1 MSETAIVGE
10 NVEVEVLQANAATG
24 NPPFSWSAAI
34 AGAFAA
40 TAVAFIIISLGSGIG
55 LSLASPYGT
64 GPSVKTLTI
73 AGAVWLVMAHAFGFA
88 AGGYL
93 AGRLRSPANDGLVDE
108 TRFRD
113 GAQGF
118 LVWAIGTVAMLAMV
132 GITAVYTAGTTA
144 QVAAG
149 AAAGTGAAMS
159 NPQNQT
165 SVADATGYFVDMLF
179 RPASSATAGTAP
191 AETSAAPSSAT
202 VGAAPAGPAAAG
214 AVSSAQQRLDADTR
228 AEVTRIVARG
238 IAEGGLK
245 DQDRTY
251 LAQVVAQRTG
261 LPPDEA
267 QRRVTEVETK
277 AKETVKEAADKAAK
291 AGAYFSFWTFMALLI
306 GAAAA
311 TLAGI
316 VGGELRDA
324 DTFGRRAAA
333 IS

>member
-1 MSETAIVGE
+1 M
-10 NVEVEVLQANAATG
+10 
-24 NPPFSWSAAI
+24 
-34 AGAFAA
+34 
-40 TAVAFIIISLGSGIG
+40 
-55 LSLASPYGT
+55 
-64 GPSVKTLTI
+64 
-73 AGAVWLVMAHAFGFA
+73 
-88 AGGYL
+88 
-93 AGRLRSPANDGLVDE
+93 
-108 TRFRD
+108 
-113 GAQGF
+113 
-118 LVWAIGTVAMLAMV
+118 GTVAMVATV
-132 GITAVYTAGTTA
+132 GILAVYPAGTTA
-144 QVAAG
+144 QVPVG

-159 NPQNQT
+159 NPQNQA

-191 AETSAAPSSAT
+191 AATSAAPSSAT
-202 VGAAPAGPAAAG
+202 VGAAPAG

-238 IAEGGLK
+238 IAGGGLK
-245 DQDRTY
+245 DEDRTY

>member
-10 NVEVEVLQANAATG
+10 NVEVEVLQANAAAG
-24 NPPFSWSAAI
+24 NTPFSWSAAI

-55 LSLASPYGT
+55 LSLASPYGS
-64 GPSVKTLTI
+64 GPSVKALTI

-118 LVWAIGTVAMLAMV
+118 LVWAIGTVAMLTMV

-144 QVAAG
+144 QVAA
-149 AAAGTGAAMS
+149 AGTGAAMS
-159 NPQNQT
+159 NPQNRT
-165 SVADATGYFVDMLF
+165 SVTDATGYFVDMLF

-191 AETSAAPSSAT
+191 APTSAAPSSAT
-202 VGAAPAGPAAAG
+202 VGATPGPAAAG

-245 DQDRTY
+245 DEDRTY

-324 DTFGRRAAA
+324 DTFGRRAAT